1 MNKTMIQR
9 LRTAA
14 GYQRKAIR
22 ALIGED
28 MCRHIDVIEKEL
40 LLMAAELGK
49 KSAKQDKE
57 TKDKEEK
64 SGVRKITV
72 D

>member
-9 LRTAA
+9 LRKAA

-49 KSAKQDKE
+49 RSAQQDKE
-57 TKDKEEK
+57 AKDKEVK